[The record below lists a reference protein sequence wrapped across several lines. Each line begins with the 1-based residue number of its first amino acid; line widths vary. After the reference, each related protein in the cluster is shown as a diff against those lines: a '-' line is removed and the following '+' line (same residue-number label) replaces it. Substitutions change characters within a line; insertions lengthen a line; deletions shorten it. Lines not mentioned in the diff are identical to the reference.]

1 VTEDLDGM
9 RFNTAISALMELSNH
24 LTRLEAR
31 PRQVM
36 ETLVLLLAP
45 YAPHLAEELWQALGH
60 TNTLA
65 YEAWPKYALK
75 LTQAAAVEVPVQMNG
90 KLRSKVMVPVGSD
103 EAATKAAA
111 LADER
116 IM

>member
-1 VTEDLDGM
+1 
-9 RFNTAISALMELSNH
+9 
-24 LTRLEAR
+24 
-31 PRQVM
+31 M

-60 TNTLA
+60 SKTLA
-65 YEAWPKYALK
+65 YEAWPVFDPK

-103 EAATKAAA
+103 EAVTKEAA

-116 IM
+116 IQGLLKGMTIKKAIVVPGKLVNLVVGPA